1 MRRAFTLIELLV
13 ALAIGT
19 FVVAALYSLFTV
31 QLRQFVYQDIQMEM
45 HQSIRLGMD
54 VLTRTGRAA
63 GMGTNGLIYGAL
75 GTGGS
80 EANTLPAVISYDG
93 TGPGG
98 SDGITIVSMD
108 PALVMYTNP
117 DDLQSCSSTSISFDA
132 SRGGYASKLG
142 DFVANEYLL
151 CYDFGSPAGTRSL
164 MWEITGVA
172 SASGGSRDIAG
183 GTGTYGDFAGTCP
196 ASDNRPIGME
206 CSRADVVTF
215 YIDADDDD
223 GVGAGSLAHPVLM
236 MDLDFQSPDGDDIPV
251 VDNVEDLQIEY
262 CFRGD
267 TCTALD
273 WADSVD
279 TYTDSNTANDA
290 DDIYMIR
297 FTIVVRSAREDLTKS
312 YVGDRLNVANNVP
325 AASTDHYYRQILSAE
340 VAVRNLRG
348 LN

>member
-1 MRRAFTLIELLV
+1 MRRGFTLIELLI

-80 EANTLPAVISYDG
+80 ETNTLPAVISYDG
-93 TGPGG
+93 TGPNGA
-98 SDGITIVSMD
+98 DGITIVSMD
-108 PALVMYTNP
+108 PGLVMYTNP
-117 DDLQSCSSTSISFDA
+117 DDLQACSSTSIGFDPA
-132 SRGGYASKLG
+132 RAGYTAKLG

-164 MWEITGVA
+164 LWEITSVA
-172 SASGGSRDIAG
+172 SAAG
-183 GTGTYGDFAGTCP
+183 GTLTVTDGAGTYADFATTCP
-196 ASDNRPIGME
+196 ASDNLPIGME

-215 YIDADDDD
+215 YIDADEDD
-223 GVGAGSLAHPVLM
+223 GVGAGSAAHPVLM

-267 TCTALD
+267 TCTAVD

-279 TYTDSNTANDA
+279 TYSDSNDANDA

-297 FTIVVRSAREDLTKS
+297 FTIVVRSAREDLNKS
-312 YVGDRLNVANNVP
+312 YSGARVDVANNVP
-325 AASTDHYYRQILSAE
+325 TAAADHYYRQVLSAE